1 MPMKSDFISLNPQS
15 ALPELFS
22 KQAEPA
28 WTQHW
33 RDFYRLDFNRSN
45 IEQRLGRLQ
54 VLNYQLAVQYFKPAR
69 PIGTL
74 IVLHGYYD
82 HMGLYGH
89 LFRWALDNDFAVL
102 SCDLPGHGLS
112 TGARASISEFS
123 EYQAVLAALFEVAQQ
138 LSLPAPWHLAGQSMG
153 GAIALDY
160 ALNQQPLSEIGR
172 LILFAPLVRPRAWRQ
187 SKLLYQGLRPFV
199 KQVPRQRTSNSTD
212 KEFVEFLQRD
222 PLQANVL
229 PTAWVGALSR
239 WIPQIEKAQAKKISP
254 IIIQGDGDRTV
265 DWQHN
270 LNVLEDKF
278 KQPELCI
285 LPGAGHHLVNE
296 QAHYRQQEFSF
307 IERFL

>member
-1 MPMKSDFISLNPQS
+1 MKPDFISLNPQHS
-15 ALPELFS
+15 LPELFS

-28 WTQHW
+28 WTQSW
-33 RDFYRLDFNRSN
+33 RAFYKLDFIKAG
-45 IEQRLGRLQ
+45 IEQRLGRMP
-54 VLNYQLAVQYFKPAR
+54 VLNYQLAVQYFIPQRAVA
-69 PIGTL
+69 TL

-89 LFRWALDNDFAVL
+89 LFRWALANNFAIL

-123 EYQAVLAALFEVAQQ
+123 EYQAVLTALFEVAQQ

-160 ALNQQPLSEIGR
+160 ALNQQPLTEIGR

-199 KQVPRQRTSNSTD
+199 RQVPRKRSSNSTD
-212 KEFVEFLQRD
+212 NDFVEFLQRD
-222 PLQANVL
+222 PLQAHTL

-239 WIPQIEKAQAKKISP
+239 WIPQIEGAQAKDISP
-254 IIIQGDGDRTV
+254 IIIQGDGDQTV
-265 DWQHN
+265 DWKHN
-270 LNVLEDKF
+270 LSVLDEKF

-296 QAHYRQQEFSF
+296 QAHYRQQSFSF
-307 IERFL
+307 IEKCL